1 MIWNRRRPDDKGHTV
16 TIEPVTSFAE
26 PPDDAEEP
34 EVMDRLVRV
43 NVKLLLA
50 TLVVLIVAATGVHF
64 LHGFWVQRN
73 ADSLLER
80 ADVAEEEG
88 RYSDAISSLTQY
100 LNLQPQASLSEEKEQ
115 QITDVTERLAQL
127 LQKQKVT
134 RNQQLRLYRTF
145 EDVLRR
151 DPTRRDTRR
160 QLIDVCMRLR
170 LYRDAVRHI
179 DTLIE
184 QPKQGEPV
192 SEQTT
197 AELLK
202 LKGDCLQVLEEYR
215 NAAIAYAQSIAT
227 DPENP
232 RNYAPAAGL
241 ALRHPDAM
249 PSRDELAGKANWAG
263 PFVQTLADAFPNK
276 TDSRS
281 NWGTATPL
289 KLIDQMVE
297 VAEPQWL
304 AQLLKSEF
312 LLGTVS
318 REDAPPLEEKLARS
332 RAEAIFNELDADED
346 GFLSEAEANHE
357 SMPVLTDTDDDG
369 RIEMSE
375 LVTRLTRGDQLAR
388 LEAALAAAN
397 EAVALAERV
406 DSPEVLTRTLRNAAE
421 VNLALA
427 NAALLN
433 TNLIAGKYHT
443 AARRLLER
451 ALKTNDADPQIYLS
465 LARLE
470 RQEIVTGM
478 DPEDIRSIL
487 LRSEQHLRDGL
498 ALVEELRAS
507 EDEAESEES
516 SIDDEGDDIRASE
529 TELLWS
535 LADTLVALSQLG
547 DDRDDL
553 LAEVR
558 AMIPRI
564 EESGAQELLTDFL
577 EAQLLIAGEQW
588 RAALNVLT
596 PLSTMKLNTALD
608 RRVALLRSRCLQ
620 ELEIPDSAVSLFA
633 DRVQNDPLWI
643 EGRTELA
650 RAMLASGQMQRAID
664 EYRRIVIAP
673 GVAENLARL
682 LLIQQS
688 GLPADRRDVRDVERL
703 IDLIPDES
711 AAERSMLTAEL
722 QLLRGRTLAQKAA
735 AAATEADK
743 QQLNEQAIA
752 QVEAAGTTLQDAIA
766 DHPDN
771 AELRAAYATLLLQRF
786 DRPIADRLAAA
797 ERYLQE
803 SVKDIG
809 DQVPFRLSA
818 AQASVALPKEQAIAS
833 LAELETD
840 MDKFS
845 DADQQ
850 SLLSGLARAYAMVGE
865 FDRAIALWQ
874 TVASAAP
881 KEIEP
886 RLAILQLIL
895 MARQRGND
903 EPSADIDAWKKTL
916 DEVRNIE
923 SAALSEESD
932 RSHPSSAPNAD
943 YYEAA
948 SLILDA
954 SEDGNGQDSKLKA
967 AQSLLERAR
976 RDRPMW
982 SAIPRAL
989 GDIEVMRGNRD
1000 LAIEHYEKAFSLGD
1014 RTPRMIGRIA
1024 QHYYSQLTEEGVERA
1039 GRLMD
1044 ELRAENPNLI
1054 SDDLAQLQWR
1064 ISWRRS
1070 QYDDALNVLKN
1081 LASRSEGLEDRLRW
1095 VWAQLL
1101 TGQQTDDIEQLLE
1114 ELANDYGSE
1123 SPEVWRVWVAYL
1135 VQAGRTEDAIP
1146 VIEQAKK
1153 KLPED
1158 PPHIR
1163 PLSIASYLEL
1173 LRANDEETLKQL
1185 RAETERYYRLA
1196 LESAPDST
1204 TVALPM
1210 ARYYIA
1216 TQQFEQARP
1225 LLEGILSSPDSPEP
1239 ARDWARRNQAL
1250 IIASS
1255 GRFDDT
1261 TRALEMLRNGTEAAA
1276 PGLRAE
1282 LQILMRR
1289 NVPSE
1294 RQRRLE
1300 LLDTIGRL
1308 TTLTDLERL
1317 QQAQLL
1323 EATGRWP
1330 EALKTYEDL
1339 TLSSPDNAYAIA
1351 RFAEALIR
1359 QNELDQAERTIAR
1372 LEEIA
1377 PGRFVQ
1383 VLLRTRLL
1391 AAMNRREEA
1400 VPLIRGFVTQ
1410 LEATATP
1417 DAALRD
1423 LILQGN
1429 VEAAIGELEQIAA
1442 AEKDAAAAKSL
1453 AEAQQLLEAGNMDAA
1468 LQIVAIVFRNSTLKN
1483 AIHSF
1488 YYKTAARILAELD
1501 APAEAEQIYRDYL
1514 ERSDNPNERLG
1525 LATYLVR
1532 QGRINE
1538 ALQLCEDAWA
1548 DCSPIAVSN
1557 ASVAILRET
1566 GAQTDERVEQVE
1578 PRLKAA
1584 IREYGA
1590 EKPAVAAQ
1598 IMFHLADLRDL
1609 QKRYDDAIEV
1619 YEGILRLAPDHLAA
1633 RNNLAWMMAMKGVN
1647 LDRAGRLI
1655 QTTIDEVGPKSVL
1668 LDTRGTVQLAAGETA
1683 AAMAD
1688 FRDSLAIT
1696 KDPTTRFHLAVALLA
1711 AAKTQEAEQEYAT
1724 AVADGFTPESLHP
1737 LEQELYAKQIAT
1749 LRKDRRPSR
1758 ESASI
1763 IPAEPS
1769 RDAQV
1774 TNR

>member
-470 RQEIVTGM
+470 RQQVGTGM
-478 DPEDIRSIL
+478 DPEDLRSHL
-487 LRSEQHLRDGL
+487 QRSEQHLRAGL
-498 ALVEELRAS
+498 AIVEETLADENA
-507 EDEAESEES
+507 EDGVKESG
-516 SIDDEGDDIRASE
+516 DEGDSVDLRASE

-547 DDRDDL
+547 DDRDGL

-596 PLSTMKLNTALD
+596 PLSTMELNTALD

-620 ELEIPDSAVSLFA
+620 KLEIPDSAVSLFA
-633 DRVQNDPLWI
+633 DQIQNDPLWI

-650 RAMLASGQMQRAID
+650 RAMLSSGQMQRAID
-664 EYRRIVIAP
+664 EYRRIVTAP

-688 GLPADRRDVRDVERL
+688 SLPAERRDVREAERM
-703 IDLIPDES
+703 IGLIPDES

-735 AAATEADK
+735 AATTEADK
-743 QQLNEQAIA
+743 QQLNERAVA
-752 QVEAAGTTLQDAIA
+752 QLEAASSTLQDSIA

-786 DRPIADRLAAA
+786 DRPVADRLAAA

-803 SVKDIG
+803 SVEDIG

-845 DADQQ
+845 DEDQQ
-850 SLLSGLARAYAMVGE
+850 SLLTGLARAYATVGDV
-865 FDRAIALWQ
+865 DRAIALWQ
-874 TVASAAP
+874 MVASADPRA
-881 KEIEP
+881 IEP
-886 RLAILQLIL
+886 RLAILQLIV
-895 MARQRGND
+895 MARQQTD
-903 EPSADIDAWKKTL
+903 VEVSIDDKYWNRTL
-916 DEVRNIE
+916 NEVREIE
-923 SAALSEESD
+923 TSTATPAESE
-932 RSHPSSAPNAD
+932 SSKQSQAPNAD
-943 YYEAA
+943 YFEAA
-948 SLILDA
+948 QLILDA
-954 SEDGNGQDSKLKA
+954 AGDGKDKATKLKT

-976 RDRPMW
+976 RFRPMW

-989 GDIEVMRGNRD
+989 GDIEVMRGNRE

-1014 RTPRMIGRIA
+1014 RAPRMIGRIA

-1070 QYDDALNVLKN
+1070 QYDDALNVLKS

-1101 TGQQTDDIEQLLE
+1101 TGQQTEDIEQLLE

-1135 VQAGRTEDAIP
+1135 VQAGRTDDALP

-1153 KLPED
+1153 KLPDD
-1158 PPHIR
+1158 PPHVR
-1163 PLSIASYLEL
+1163 PLAIASYLEL
-1173 LRANDEETLKQL
+1173 LRVKDDDTLKQL

-1225 LLEGILSSPDSPEP
+1225 LLEGILNSPDSPEP

-1250 IIASS
+1250 IVASS

-1261 TRALEMLRNGTEAAA
+1261 TRALEMISSISDHTTATDLRVQLAILARRSAGIDRPRKIQILESLRGTDRLTAPELLQLAKLYNSEGKWETAKANFEELLKSQPNDRGAAAEYALAAIRNDDLDLASSLADRVDELAPGTLLAASTRARLLAGKDQGEAAA
-1276 PGLRAE
+1276 
-1282 LQILMRR
+1282 
-1289 NVPSE
+1289 
-1294 RQRRLE
+1294 
-1300 LLDTIGRL
+1300 
-1308 TTLTDLERL
+1308 
-1317 QQAQLL
+1317 
-1323 EATGRWP
+1323 
-1330 EALKTYEDL
+1330 
-1339 TLSSPDNAYAIA
+1339 
-1351 RFAEALIR
+1351 
-1359 QNELDQAERTIAR
+1359 
-1372 LEEIA
+1372 
-1377 PGRFVQ
+1377 Q
-1383 VLLRTRLL
+1383 VL
-1391 AAMNRREEA
+1391 
-1400 VPLIRGFVTQ
+1400 
-1410 LEATATP
+1410 
-1417 DAALRD
+1417 
-1423 LILQGN
+1423 
-1429 VEAAIGELEQIAA
+1429 
-1442 AEKDAAAAKSL
+1442 
-1453 AEAQQLLEAGNMDAA
+1453 
-1468 LQIVAIVFRNSTLKN
+1468 
-1483 AIHSF
+1483 
-1488 YYKTAARILAELD
+1488 
-1501 APAEAEQIYRDYL
+1501 RDYL
-1514 ERSDNPNERLG
+1514 ESLTKPTEDSADPELRKSLKNAAMKGPDAVAELLDMFEEYVTTTAPANGRSTLSRAQALAGDGDPEQACLTVLQYLLNNDVTIALYVDQVRVVATLLEEIGQEKAAEPLYEEYARLSTRPEALLLWAAHLGRQNRTDEAFEVLEQAWDKADHLQVLRYSVALNRHGGLRETEVSKIRKWLQQVRSEQPGSPQSLLYWADFADSQADYDTEERLYRQIIEEHPDQSIIAMNN
-1525 LATYLVR
+1525 LAYLLALR
-1532 QGRINE
+1532 GNRTDE
-1538 ALQLCEDAWA
+1538 ALELVDRAIQIAGPQPSLLETRAVVYLKKG
-1548 DCSPIAVSN
+1548 SLQQAVSN
-1557 ASVAILRET
+1557 
-1566 GAQTDERVEQVE
+1566 
-1578 PRLKAA
+1578 LKQ
-1584 IREYGA
+1584 
-1590 EKPAVAAQ
+1590 AVQQSA
-1598 IMFHLADLRDL
+1598 
-1609 QKRYDDAIEV
+1609 
-1619 YEGILRLAPDHLAA
+1619 
-1633 RNNLAWMMAMKGVN
+1633 
-1647 LDRAGRLI
+1647 
-1655 QTTIDEVGPKSVL
+1655 
-1668 LDTRGTVQLAAGETA
+1668 TA
-1683 AAMAD
+1683 TNQ
-1688 FRDSLAIT
+1688 F
-1696 KDPTTRFHLAVALLA
+1696 LLA
-1711 AAKTQEAEQEYAT
+1711 AALAQSGEISAAEQAYRDAL
-1724 AVADGFTPESLHP
+1724 AAGFSAEKLHP
-1737 LEQELYAKQIAT
+1737 LDRELHTQLLALLPEDI
-1749 LRKDRRPSR
+1749 
-1758 ESASI
+1758 
-1763 IPAEPS
+1763 
-1769 RDAQV
+1769 
-1774 TNR
+1774 